1 MGFSKTTEGAARVAI
16 EFSDPLLEGDR
27 RVLVMRSR
35 MNAEAEAARE
45 QYVGLTAEE
54 REGAFQLFL
63 AKSISSLLVAEPE
76 GFDDFPVRP
85 ASASDADALERSLRA
100 IRYFSDP
107 VMKSY
112 LEYVWGV
119 YRRATEPEVLF
130 RIIPIGGAGSD
141 AARPGT
147 VGA

>member
-16 EFSDPLLEGDR
+16 EFSDPLIEGDR

-45 QYVGLTAEE
+45 RYVGLPSEE
-54 REGAFQLFL
+54 RDAAFQQFL
-63 AKSISSLLVAEPE
+63 AESVSALLVEEPE
-76 GFDDFPVRP
+76 GFDDFPQANLPVVPPEPLELSMRAKNYFNDP
-85 ASASDADALERSLRA
+85 A
-100 IRYFSDP
+100 
-107 VMKSY
+107 MKSY

-130 RIIPIGGAGSD
+130 RILPIGGAGSD